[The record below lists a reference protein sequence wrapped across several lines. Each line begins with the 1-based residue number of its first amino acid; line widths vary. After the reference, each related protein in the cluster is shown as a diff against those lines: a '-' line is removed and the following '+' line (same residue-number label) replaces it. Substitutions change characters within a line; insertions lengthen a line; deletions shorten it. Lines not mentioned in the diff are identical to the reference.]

1 MRIWILTL
9 VLGVALFAVPSW
21 QWFEICLLF
30 ADMSFAAF
38 VQSLI
43 AASER
48 YSRLEPVGNYL
59 ITMIDRYQDCV
70 KACEHQHSKRAEE
83 RTADS
88 YIRKQ
93 ICMYH
98 CYRIVPFFDILN
110 ALHQINLIF
119 SKFTKFII
127 KNISN
132 LWRLLKQNYYAINRK
147 KWHILPFFPG
157 ISKGLC
163 LWQEYIKR
171 TLRATS
177 VKWSDL
183 QPNRFRDCIRF
194 FRVYI

>member
-21 QWFEICLLF
+21 RWFEICLSFFF

-98 CYRIVPFFDILN
+98 CYRIVPFFWYFKCLTAN
-110 ALHQINLIF
+110 
-119 SKFTKFII
+119 KFNF
-127 KNISN
+127 
-132 LWRLLKQNYYAINRK
+132 LKIHKIYN
-147 KWHILPFFPG
+147 
-157 ISKGLC
+157 
-163 LWQEYIKR
+163 
-171 TLRATS
+171 
-177 VKWSDL
+177 
-183 QPNRFRDCIRF
+183 
-194 FRVYI
+194 

>member
-1 MRIWILTL
+1 MRIYSVTL
-9 VLGVALFAVPSW
+9 FLGVALFDSNQSTVIW
-21 QWFEICLLF
+21 NLLYF

-93 ICMYH
+93 ICTY
-98 CYRIVPFFDILN
+98 YWYGIVSFIFYFEWLTSDRFKILFPQTSRN
-110 ALHQINLIF
+110 F
-119 SKFTKFII
+119 V
-127 KNISN
+127 KNMSY
-132 LWRLLKQNYYAINRK
+132 LW
-147 KWHILPFFPG
+147 ILF
-157 ISKGLC
+157 K
-163 LWQEYIKR
+163 
-171 TLRATS
+171 
-177 VKWSDL
+177 
-183 QPNRFRDCIRF
+183 PN
-194 FRVYI
+194 

>member
-1 MRIWILTL
+1 MVCTFDDIVITACICAHLDFDLGLGGCLICSSQLTVIWNLP
-9 VLGVALFAVPSW
+9 LF
-21 QWFEICLLF
+21 F

-93 ICMYH
+93 ICMYQ

-119 SKFTKFII
+119 SKFTKFLI

-132 LWRLLKQNYYAINRK
+132 LKKTFETKLLC
-147 KWHILPFFPG
+147 H
-157 ISKGLC
+157 
-163 LWQEYIKR
+163 
-171 TLRATS
+171 
-177 VKWSDL
+177 
-183 QPNRFRDCIRF
+183 
-194 FRVYI
+194 

>member
-1 MRIWILTL
+1 MRHCYVNLFLRIRKKRPDQLQQRSCVPPPNTFNTDKHKTMVCTFDDIVITACICAHLVLTL

-21 QWFEICLLF
+21 RWFEICLFLF

-132 LWRLLKQNYYAINRK
+132 LK
-147 KWHILPFFPG
+147 KTFETKL
-157 ISKGLC
+157 
-163 LWQEYIKR
+163 
-171 TLRATS
+171 
-177 VKWSDL
+177 
-183 QPNRFRDCIRF
+183 
-194 FRVYI
+194 

>member
-1 MRIWILTL
+1 MYLCAFGFWPWFWGLPYL
-9 VLGVALFAVPSW
+9 QFPVDGDLKFAS
-21 QWFEICLLF
+21 FF

-132 LWRLLKQNYYAINRK
+132 LKKTFETKLLC
-147 KWHILPFFPG
+147 H
-157 ISKGLC
+157 
-163 LWQEYIKR
+163 
-171 TLRATS
+171 
-177 VKWSDL
+177 
-183 QPNRFRDCIRF
+183 
-194 FRVYI
+194 

>member
-1 MRIWILTL
+1 MVCTFDDIVITACICAHLDFDLGFGGCLICSSQLTVIWNLP
-9 VLGVALFAVPSW
+9 LF
-21 QWFEICLLF
+21 F

-98 CYRIVPFFDILN
+98 CYRIVPFFWYFKCLTSN
-110 ALHQINLIF
+110 
-119 SKFTKFII
+119 KFNF
-127 KNISN
+127 
-132 LWRLLKQNYYAINRK
+132 LKIHKIYN
-147 KWHILPFFPG
+147 
-157 ISKGLC
+157 
-163 LWQEYIKR
+163 
-171 TLRATS
+171 
-177 VKWSDL
+177 
-183 QPNRFRDCIRF
+183 
-194 FRVYI
+194 

>member
-1 MRIWILTL
+1 MRIYSVTL
-9 VLGVALFAVPSW
+9 FLGVALFDSNQSTVIW
-21 QWFEICLLF
+21 NLLYF

-93 ICMYH
+93 ICTY
-98 CYRIVPFFDILN
+98 YWYGIVLFIFYFEWLISDRFKIL
-110 ALHQINLIF
+110 
-119 SKFTKFII
+119 
-127 KNISN
+127 
-132 LWRLLKQNYYAINRK
+132 
-147 KWHILPFFPG
+147 FP
-157 ISKGLC
+157 
-163 LWQEYIKR
+163 Q
-171 TLRATS
+171 TS
-177 VKWSDL
+177 R
-183 QPNRFRDCIRF
+183 NFC
-194 FRVYI
+194 